1 MGSWLTDESL
11 INLVP
16 RIICIIRT
24 NESYAYCRTVPTAG
38 EKCLLAPV
46 GQYNSILLSILPPTM
61 INGSTKDRDGS
72 TKASSGSE
80 SSLRK
85 FTLSCS
91 RCRTMCMWPLALR
104 YRRRNSSSSC
114 RWNASSVRSAIFAQ
128 RMNVSRGRKG
138 QRWTTIPTVLPRC
151 EFCSLIPRTMHL
163 TGLHLHYKQCIAKPG
178 NRSRGCCTGTRA
190 FC

>member
-24 NESYAYCRTVPTAG
+24 NESYAYRRTVPTAG

-91 RCRTMCMWPLALR
+91 R
-104 YRRRNSSSSC
+104 YR
-114 RWNASSVRSAIFAQ
+114 ASKLKCDKNEPCVC
-128 RMNVSRGRKG
+128 GRLHCDIDVE
-138 QRWTTIPTVLPRC
+138 THPRHVDGM
-151 EFCSLIPRTMHL
+151 P
-163 TGLHLHYKQCIAKPG
+163 QA
-178 NRSRGCCTGTRA
+178 
-190 FC
+190 